1 MPTSTLPLLA
11 ASLLAASLQAASG
24 PAVVRRGEYLVEIMG
39 CHDCHTPMKL
49 GANGPEP
56 DVSRALS
63 GHPQDLKAGPAPDL
77 KDGWVWAGSGT
88 MTAFAG
94 PWGVSFSANLTS
106 DPETGIGR
114 FAEADFVQAV
124 RTGRHL
130 GKGRPILPPMPIPS
144 FSKATD
150 EDLKAIYAYLK
161 STRPIRNAV
170 PDPLPP
176 APRP

>member
-1 MPTSTLPLLA
+1 MRHATLPSLAAVLLA
-11 ASLLAASLQAASG
+11 GTLQAAPN
-24 PAVVRRGEYLVEIMG
+24 PAVVRRGAYLVQVMG
-39 CHDCHTPMKL
+39 CNDCHTPLKM

-63 GHPQDLKAGPAPDL
+63 GHPQDLKLDPAPAL
-77 KDGWVWAGSGT
+77 QGTWMWAGSGT
-88 MTAFAG
+88 MTAFSG
-94 PWGVSFSANLTS
+94 PWGVSFAANLTS

-114 FAEADFVQAV
+114 FSEADFIQAM

-144 FSKATD
+144 VSKASD
-150 EDLKAIYAYLK
+150 PDLKALYAYLK
-161 STRPIRNAV
+161 STQPIRNEV